1 MKIAVL
7 GTGMVGQT
15 LAGRLAEL
23 GHQVTVGTRDPGETL
38 ARTAAAG
45 GPATLP
51 FGAWHA
57 DHPRVRLASFAG
69 AAAEAEVIIN
79 ATAGGASLGALEAAG
94 AADLSG
100 KVILDLANA
109 LDFSRGFPPTLSVAN
124 TDSLAEQIQ
133 RAHPTARVV
142 KSLNTMNCLIM
153 VDPSRLPGDHVVF
166 VAGDDADAKAT
177 VVTLLHGLGWADG
190 SIFDLGG
197 LAAAR
202 GTEMIL
208 PLWLAILQKLGNSDF
223 NFAIA
228 RAVTAAPG

>member
-7 GTGMVGQT
+7 GTGMVGQV

-23 GHQVTVGTRDPGETL
+23 GHQVTVGTRDPSETL
-38 ARTAAAG
+38 ARTAPAG
-45 GPATLP
+45 GPGTPP

-57 DHPRVRLASFAG
+57 DHPQVPLATFAG
-69 AAAEAEVIIN
+69 AAAEAEVIVN

-94 AADLSG
+94 AAGLAG

-109 LDFSRGFPPTLSVAN
+109 LDFSNGFPPTLSVAN
-124 TDSLAEQIQ
+124 TDSLAERIQ

-142 KSLNTMNCLIM
+142 KSLNTMNCQIM
-153 VDPSRLPGDHVVF
+153 VDPSRVPGNHVVF
-166 VAGDDADAKAT
+166 VAGDNADAKAT
-177 VVTLLHGLGWADG
+177 VVALLRELGWSAG
-190 SIFDLGG
+190 SILDLGG
-197 LAAAR
+197 LASAR

-208 PLWLAILQKLGNSDF
+208 PLWLAIMRTLGSSDF

-228 RAVTAAPG
+228 RA